1 MESFSVRTSLN
12 QQDWRAYLAA
22 ANLRIANAKRAD
34 ASWVMRMAPTATLF
48 AFLGVIV
55 IMLMWKPPL
64 LRLEGF
70 ALLMVTLGLIVW
82 AQRWIQAR
90 TTAPMKNGSFLGDVE
105 FEVDFH
111 GLRSRRPNSETS
123 IQWSL
128 VNDVT
133 HTADHLFVWIDAFT
147 AYVLPARDLPAGMNP
162 PSATARLQEF
172 RTAASAAPAEAVL
185 SGTFPV
191 SSGGNWTSQLTR
203 PPPPP
208 LPSVVQELR
217 ALLRLQTWG
226 LVDGA
231 RLFGRDT
238 TILLLSAFSFALWA
252 GLDRLNYE
260 GEVGLFVYGLAEI
273 AALLLGVLFVAW
285 VVSRLTR
292 PRLELRR
299 ALLLILGILPLFVV
313 VMWSAGL
320 LPMIGGI
327 AVGVLLA
334 AWSDRYLRAGL
345 RSITGTSQN
354 VAVPAALAAALLL
367 VYLSCQAYFSP
378 GLWIERD
385 ADAEQTAE
393 TRHKN
398 EQIVFEQSARINAD
412 IASLAPREAG
422 RPNVFF
428 LGFAGYAGQKVFAE
442 EIGLAAK
449 HIGDRYGAA
458 QRSLLLV
465 NDHRDSLKY
474 PLASGPALRHALNAL
489 SQRMNVDEDVLI
501 LALSSHGSED
511 GTVSVSSDL
520 GYWRDLD
527 ATELAGMLQESGIRW
542 RVIVVSAC
550 FAGSFIEPLRNDSTI
565 ILTAAAA
572 DRTSFG
578 CSDDNDLT
586 YFGEAFY
593 RDALPKAAN
602 LHAAFDAARAAILER
617 ETQEGMTPSN
627 PQAHFGAA
635 IEKKLAA
642 IEATRTN

>member
-1 MESFSVRTSLN
+1 
-12 QQDWRAYLAA
+12 
-22 ANLRIANAKRAD
+22 
-34 ASWVMRMAPTATLF
+34 
-48 AFLGVIV
+48 
-55 IMLMWKPPL
+55 
-64 LRLEGF
+64 
-70 ALLMVTLGLIVW
+70 
-82 AQRWIQAR
+82 
-90 TTAPMKNGSFLGDVE
+90 
-105 FEVDFH
+105 
-111 GLRSRRPNSETS
+111 
-123 IQWSL
+123 L

-147 AYVLPARDLPAGMNP
+147 AYVLPARDLPAGMTP
-162 PSATARLQEF
+162 PSASARLQEF
-172 RTAASAAPAEAVL
+172 SAAASAAPAEAVL

-191 SSGGNWTSQLTR
+191 TSGGNETAQLTR
-203 PPPPP
+203 PVPPAQ
-208 LPSVVQELR
+208 PSVVQELR
-217 ALLRLQTWG
+217 ALLRLLTWG

-252 GLDRLNYE
+252 GLDRFNYE
-260 GEVGLFVYGLAEI
+260 GDVGLFVYGLAEI
-273 AALLLGVLFVAW
+273 AALLLGVLFIAW
-285 VVSRLTR
+285 IVSRLTR
-292 PRLELRR
+292 PRIELRR

-313 VMWSAGL
+313 VMWSAGM

-327 AVGVLLA
+327 AIGVLLA

-345 RSITGTSQN
+345 HSITGTSQN
-354 VAVPAALAAALLL
+354 LAVPAALVAALLL
-367 VYLSCQAYFSP
+367 VYLSDQAYFSP
-378 GLWIERD
+378 GIWIEQD

-393 TRHKN
+393 TRRKN

-412 IASLAPREAG
+412 IASLAPRDPG

-428 LGFAGYAGQKVFAE
+428 LGFAGYGGQKVFAE

-449 HIGDRYGAA
+449 RIGDRYGTA

-474 PLASGPALRHALNAL
+474 PVANVPSLRHALNAL
-489 SQRMNVDEDVLI
+489 SQRMDVDEDVLF
-501 LALSSHGSED
+501 LALSSHGSE
-511 GTVSVSSDL
+511 GGRVSVSSEL

-527 ATELAGMLQESGIRW
+527 ATELAIMLRESGIRW

-550 FAGSFIEPLRNDSTI
+550 YAGTFIEPLRNDSTI

-578 CSDDNDLT
+578 CSDENDLT

-593 RDALPKAAN
+593 RDALPKAAS
-602 LHAAFDAARAAILER
+602 LRVAFETARDAILER
-617 ETQEGMTPSN
+617 EGGTLVSHSN

-635 IEKKLAA
+635 IEQKLAA